1 MAVNSYVKTSPR
13 TTIVLLLLGL
23 LMTNLHLTEAQ
34 IGVCYGTVGD
44 NLPPPEEVVELY
56 TQNNF
61 QRMRLY
67 EPNIAAL
74 QALEG
79 SNIELMLGVPN
90 NALYDIADQGN
101 ANSWVEKYVTNYT
114 KVKFRYIAVGNEVSL
129 SDSFAQFLLPAMKSI
144 TNAISAAGLDNQIKV
159 STAIQ
164 LGVLGTSYPPSQ
176 GSFQTQARS
185 FLDPIISLLVENR
198 APLLVNLYPYFSYS
212 ANTQDVSLDYA
223 LFTAPN
229 EVTVQDGQ
237 LGYRNLFD
245 SMVDA
250 CYSALEEAGG
260 SSLEIVI
267 SESGW
272 PSAGGTGATLDNARI
287 YNTNL
292 IQHVKGGTPKRP
304 GKAIETYVF
313 AMFDENRKTPELE
326 RHWGVFLPNKQS
338 KYPLLCRIPSAT
350 QIVYSIV

>member
-1 MAVNSYVKTSPR
+1 MAVNSYVKSSPR

-34 IGVCYGTVGD
+34 IGVCYGTLGD

-67 EPNIAAL
+67 NPNIAAL

-90 NALYDIADQGN
+90 KALQDIANQGN

-129 SDSFAQFLLPAMKSI
+129 SDSFAQFLLPAMKNI
-144 TNAISAAGLDNQIKV
+144 NNAISAAGLHNQIKV
-159 STAIQ
+159 STAINT
-164 LGVLGTSYPPSQ
+164 GVLGTSYPPSQ

-185 FLDPIISLLVENR
+185 FLDSIISLLVEIR
-198 APLLVNLYPYFSYS
+198 APLLVNLHPYHSYS
-212 ANTQDVSLDYA
+212 ANTQGIRLDYA
-223 LFTAPN
+223 LFTAN

-237 LGYRNLFD
+237 LRYHNLFD
-245 SMVDA
+245 SLVDA
-250 CYSALEEAGG
+250 LYSALEEAGG
-260 SSLEIVI
+260 GSLEIVI

-272 PSAGGTGATLDNARI
+272 PSAGGIGATLDNARI

-326 RHWGVFLPNKQS
+326 RHWGLFLPNKQS

>member
-1 MAVNSYVKTSPR
+1 M
-13 TTIVLLLLGL
+13 
-23 LMTNLHLTEAQ
+23 
-34 IGVCYGTVGD
+34 CYGTLGD

-90 NALYDIADQGN
+90 NALQDIANQGN

-129 SDSFAQFLLPAMKSI
+129 SDYVAQFLLPAMKSI

-159 STAIQ
+159 STATQ
-164 LGVLGTSYPPSQ
+164 LGVLGNSYPPSQ
-176 GSFQTQARS
+176 GSFQTQART

-198 APLLVNLYPYFSYS
+198 APLLVNLYPYLSYS

-250 CYSALEEAGG
+250 FYSALEKAGG

-313 AMFDENRKTPELE
+313 AMFDENRKAPELE
-326 RHWGVFLPNKQS
+326 RHWGLFLPNKQS

>member
-1 MAVNSYVKTSPR
+1 MAVNSYFKSSPR
-13 TTIVLLLLGL
+13 MTTVLLLLGL
-23 LMTNLHLTEAQ
+23 LMTSLHLTETQ
-34 IGVCYGTVGD
+34 IGVCYGTLGD

-56 TQNNF
+56 TRNNF

-67 EPNIAAL
+67 DPNLAAL
-74 QALEG
+74 RALGG
-79 SNIELMLGVPN
+79 SNIELLLSVPN
-90 NALYDIADQGN
+90 NDLQDIAASQGI
-101 ANSWVEKYVTNYT
+101 ANLWVQNYVTNYT
-114 KVKFRYIAVGNEVSL
+114 KVKFRYIAVGNIVSP
-129 SDSFAQFLLPAMKSI
+129 SDAFAQFLLPAMKNI
-144 TNAISAAGLDNQIKV
+144 NNAISSAGLHNQIKV
-159 STAIQ
+159 STAVNT
-164 LGVLGTSYPPSQ
+164 GVLGTSYPPSQ

-185 FLDPIISLLVENR
+185 FLDSVISLLVENR
-198 APLLVNLYPYFSYS
+198 APLLVNLHPYLSYS
-212 ANTQDVSLDYA
+212 ANTQGVRLDYA
-223 LFTAPN
+223 LFMAN

-245 SMVDA
+245 SLVDA
-250 CYSALEEAGG
+250 FYSALEEAGG
-260 SSLEIVI
+260 GSLEIVI

-313 AMFDENRKTPELE
+313 AMFDENSKTPELE
-326 RHWGVFLPNKQS
+326 RHWGLFLPNKQS

>member
-1 MAVNSYVKTSPR
+1 M
-13 TTIVLLLLGL
+13 
-23 LMTNLHLTEAQ
+23 
-34 IGVCYGTVGD
+34 CYGTLGD

-74 QALEG
+74 QAPEG

-90 NALYDIADQGN
+90 NALQDIANQGN

-129 SDSFAQFLLPAMKSI
+129 SDYVAQFLLPAIKSI

-159 STAIQ
+159 STATQ
-164 LGVLGTSYPPSQ
+164 LGVLGNSYPPSQ
-176 GSFQTQARS
+176 GSFQTQART

-198 APLLVNLYPYFSYS
+198 APLLVSLYPYFSYS

-250 CYSALEEAGG
+250 FYSALEEAGG

>member
-34 IGVCYGTVGD
+34 IGVCYGTLGD

-67 EPNIAAL
+67 DPNIAAL

-90 NALYDIADQGN
+90 NALQDIANQGN

-129 SDSFAQFLLPAMKSI
+129 SDYVAQFLLPAMKSI
-144 TNAISAAGLDNQIKV
+144 TNAISAAGLDNQIK
-159 STAIQ
+159 
-164 LGVLGTSYPPSQ
+164 
-176 GSFQTQARS
+176 TQART

-198 APLLVNLYPYFSYS
+198 APLLVSLYPYFSYS

-223 LFTAPN
+223 LFTAN

-250 CYSALEEAGG
+250 FYSALEEAGG

-313 AMFDENRKTPELE
+313 AMFDENSQTPELE
-326 RHWGVFLPNKQS
+326 RHWGLFLPNKQPN
-338 KYPLLCRIPSAT
+338 YTNTQYCIPISRCHFNC
-350 QIVYSIV
+350 

>member
-1 MAVNSYVKTSPR
+1 M
-13 TTIVLLLLGL
+13 
-23 LMTNLHLTEAQ
+23 
-34 IGVCYGTVGD
+34 CYGTLGD

-67 EPNIAAL
+67 DPNIAAL

-90 NALYDIADQGN
+90 KALQDIANQGN

-129 SDSFAQFLLPAMKSI
+129 SDYVAQFLLPAMKSI

-159 STAIQ
+159 STTTQI
-164 LGVLGTSYPPSQ
+164 GVLGNSYPPSQ
-176 GSFQTQARS
+176 GSFQTQART

-198 APLLVNLYPYFSYS
+198 APLLVSLYPYFSYS

-250 CYSALEEAGG
+250 FYSALEEAGG

-272 PSAGGTGATLDNARI
+272 PSAGGTGATLDNVRI

-313 AMFDENRKTPELE
+313 AMFDENSQTPELE
-326 RHWGVFLPNKQS
+326 RHWGLFLPNKQS